1 MLIHSLSKYL
11 VICFSVSRIELVT
24 RDRVREGWEGYSP
37 CLFGLQSWFKSTSQQ
52 RLNYP
57 TATAASPPHALAS
70 DSAQLSPIKATVHCL
85 PAFASV
91 VSLFLPSKAFHL
103 WGPHTPST
111 DHLCCISQQLIVHC
125 LE

>member
-57 TATAASPPHALAS
+57 TATAASPRGGDGHCGFYKLLQGVHKLHLMESLYLFYEVAWLACCLVI
-70 DSAQLSPIKATVHCL
+70 DYCVTNILELSGLK
-85 PAFASV
+85 
-91 VSLFLPSKAFHL
+91 
-103 WGPHTPST
+103 
-111 DHLCCISQQLIVHC
+111 
-125 LE
+125 